1 MNYFCSMVSGAVY
14 QRQSQYPVNP
24 LRAAPTTPPPTMR
37 YYRLWIYTC
46 NALLF
51 ISVLGFCIVAAKVLV
66 FDPRR
71 LLVPYLSLTQPSFLY
86 AYAALI
92 FQSGLLQLI
101 GCLGAQRLNEK
112 LLNVYWLLILV
123 LLLGD
128 VLLGVVWL
136 FRFDRIA
143 TELKPWL
150 EQSLARSYGVDAQ
163 FTTLWD
169 AIQTQYRCCGANGHN
184 DFPIFNHTLDAGPT
198 LINGTTS
205 MPIVVLPSSCCR
217 ERPLVAAAFRNR
229 MVHTISSTTTTA
241 APIEAPA
248 LLARKTAGSTT
259 ISPLSAHL
267 RCITGG
273 TVHRDSCHEKILT
286 WLIHTAH
293 ILFVIGYCVIAFI
306 KLCFLGILRYEI
318 REMIQ
323 KIKLVQESNE
333 KAEGDISKC
342 AKQNNGTILQAPQ
355 QQNNIV
361 RESIDSPVGRV
372 SGPGKRHVSTVLTQA
387 ADAGT
392 DSDTNSHCALILC
405 DGPESGGGANGNN
418 NYEMGEIP
426 ARARTRT

>member
-1 MNYFCSMVSGAVY
+1 MATAINFNDISADVYPLVLADVNFCLFAGSMVSGAVY

-184 DFPIFNHTLDAGPT
+184 DFPIFNHTLDAGNNFSSFLYSLVYRKSIYFKL
-198 LINGTTS
+198 LIK
-205 MPIVVLPSSCCR
+205 
-217 ERPLVAAAFRNR
+217 FYF
-229 MVHTISSTTTTA
+229 
-241 APIEAPA
+241 
-248 LLARKTAGSTT
+248 LL
-259 ISPLSAHL
+259 
-267 RCITGG
+267 
-273 TVHRDSCHEKILT
+273 
-286 WLIHTAH
+286 
-293 ILFVIGYCVIAFI
+293 
-306 KLCFLGILRYEI
+306 
-318 REMIQ
+318 Q
-323 KIKLVQESNE
+323 KNK
-333 KAEGDISKC
+333 
-342 AKQNNGTILQAPQ
+342 
-355 QQNNIV
+355 
-361 RESIDSPVGRV
+361 
-372 SGPGKRHVSTVLTQA
+372 
-387 ADAGT
+387 
-392 DSDTNSHCALILC
+392 
-405 DGPESGGGANGNN
+405 
-418 NYEMGEIP
+418 
-426 ARARTRT
+426 